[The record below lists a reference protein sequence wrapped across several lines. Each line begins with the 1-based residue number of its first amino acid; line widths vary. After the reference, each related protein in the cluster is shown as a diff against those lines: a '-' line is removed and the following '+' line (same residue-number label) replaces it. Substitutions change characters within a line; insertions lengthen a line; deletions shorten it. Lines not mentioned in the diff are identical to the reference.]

1 MAQVKAGPRTAR
13 SITINHGNAAYEIIP
28 GGDNSAFVE
37 VPNDVVKS
45 KFVQNL
51 INSGDLIVKGYEEP
65 VKGKDEDEDERLNK
79 LRQEAQSMGLEFD
92 KRMKA
97 DTLQKKIDEAKAP
110 Q

>member
-1 MAQVKAGPRTAR
+1 MAQVKAGSRTAR
-13 SITINHGNAAYEIIP
+13 SITINHGDKTYNIVP

-37 VPNDVVKS
+37 VPNEVVKG

-51 INSGDLIVKGYEEP
+51 INSGDLIVKGYSEP
-65 VKGKDEDEDERLNK
+65 VKGKDEDEDERLNS

-110 Q
+110 E

>member
-13 SITINHGNAAYEIIP
+13 SITINHGDAAYEIIP

-37 VPNDVVKS
+37 VPNDVIKG

-65 VKGKDEDEDERLNK
+65 VKGKDEEEDERLNK